1 MIELLVHSFVTFFVI
16 LDPPGTAAIFLGLTQ
31 DKAVAARRASA
42 VRGVA
47 VATGVLVGFAL
58 IGELLLAAL
67 GISLPAFRLAG
78 GILLFLLA
86 TDMVFARHTGLRS
99 TTDMEDEEAE
109 RRRDI
114 SVFPLAIPLLAGP
127 GAITSVMLLM
137 ARADGDLAAQAVVLS
152 TLLAVM
158 AISLASLFAAGRLA
172 RTLGVTGANVASR
185 LLGIILA
192 ALAAQFVLDGV
203 RQSFGIG

>member
-1 MIELLVHSFVTFFVI
+1 MTELLIQSFVTFFVI
-16 LDPPGTAAIFLGLTQ
+16 LDPPGTAAIFLGLTH
-31 DKAVAARRASA
+31 DKTMAARRAAA

-47 VATGVLVGFAL
+47 VATAVLIGFAL
-58 IGELLLAAL
+58 IGQALLDAL
-67 GISLPAFRLAG
+67 SITLPAFRLAG
-78 GILLFLLA
+78 GLLLFLLA

-99 TTDMEDEEAE
+99 TTDLEDEEAE

-127 GAITSVMLLM
+127 GAITSVLLLM
-137 ARADGDLAAQAVVLS
+137 ARADGDLLAQGLVLA
-152 TLLAVM
+152 TLLVVM
-158 AISLASLFAAGRLA
+158 AISLAALMAAGRLA

-192 ALAAQFVLDGV
+192 ALAAQFVVDGV